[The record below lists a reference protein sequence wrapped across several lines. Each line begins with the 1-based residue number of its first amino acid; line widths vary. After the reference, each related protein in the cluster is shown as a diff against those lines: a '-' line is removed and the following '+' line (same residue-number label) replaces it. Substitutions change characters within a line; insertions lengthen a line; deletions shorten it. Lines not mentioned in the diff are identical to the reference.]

1 MKNKLL
7 FIFFV
12 FLMAP
17 IYGQYLYVEYEHTV
31 NVVKETG
38 SFKMNAILVAED
50 NLSHYTVFFNND
62 KFKNISN
69 VIKDENDDSSFHVF
83 TSLDVG
89 DSSTLIYNKVDN
101 GISLNLL
108 DRGKPIIIQDN
119 GVEFDWKF
127 SDETKTIQNFECTKA
142 TVDFRGRQ
150 YIVWFTTDIPVSFG
164 PWKFHG
170 LPGLI
175 LEVYDVDHL
184 FEWSATKIQYPVQLV
199 KTLDAVHSGANFK
212 VMSLRDYLKA
222 QSEKRTE
229 DEKMRLSKLSKG
241 TRIVE
246 SKTENKGI
254 ELVYEWELAE
264 GKKN

>member
-1 MKNKLL
+1 MKKYL
-7 FIFFV
+7 FL
-12 FLMAP
+12 FLFSIVQIHA
-17 IYGQYLYVEYEHTV
+17 QSLYVEYEHTV

-62 KFKNISN
+62 KFKNISK
-69 VIKDENDDSSFHVF
+69 VVKDENDDSSFHVF
-83 TSLDVG
+83 TSVDVG
-89 DSSTLIYNKVDN
+89 DSSTLIYNKIGN

-108 DRGKPIIIQDN
+108 DNGKPIVIQDN
-119 GVEFDWKF
+119 DVKFDWKLT
-127 SDETKTIQNFECTKA
+127 DETKTIQNFKCTKA

-175 LEVYDVDHL
+175 LEVHDVDDL
-184 FEWSATKIQYPVQLV
+184 FAWSATKIKYPIQIE

-212 VMSLRDYLKA
+212 VMSLREYLKG
-222 QSEKRTE
+222 QTEKRNE
-229 DEKMRLSKLSKG
+229 HEKMRLSKLPKG

-254 ELVYEWELAE
+254 ELIYEWELDE
-264 GKKN
+264 SKKN

>member
-1 MKNKLL
+1 MLKKFLL
-7 FIFFV
+7 IFFIF
-12 FLMAP
+12 LITP
-17 IYGQYLYVEYEHTV
+17 IYGQYLYVEYEHSV
-31 NVVKETG
+31 NIVKETG

-50 NLSHYTVFFNND
+50 NLSHYTVFFNSD
-62 KFKNISN
+62 KFKNVSK
-69 VIKDENDDSSFHVF
+69 VIKDENDDSSFHLF

-89 DSSTLIYNKVDN
+89 DSSTLIYNKIGN
-101 GISLNLL
+101 SISLNLL
-108 DRGKPIIIQDN
+108 DNGKPIVIQDN
-119 GVEFDWKF
+119 DVKFDWRL
-127 SDETKTIQNFECTKA
+127 SDETKTVQNFKCTKA

-175 LEVYDVDHL
+175 LEVYDVDNL
-184 FEWSATKIQYPVQLV
+184 FEWSATKIQYPIQID
-199 KTLDAVHSGANFK
+199 KTLDAVHSGANFR
-212 VMSLRDYLKA
+212 VMSLREYLKG

-229 DEKMRLSKLSKG
+229 HEKMRLSKLPKG

-254 ELVYEWELAE
+254 ELVYEWELDE
-264 GKKN
+264 SKKN